1 MVISTR
7 VYVEHPDLAL
17 AHTIR
22 TSQDVAIGVV
32 SDAGTDPQH
41 DVYVFWVEAADFES
55 LEETLAEDHTVA
67 AFEAIVETDGRRTYQ
82 IEYSDDATLVSPLV
96 NDVNGLVHD
105 TESRADGWELE
116 LELADHESLYRL
128 HQLARERDVR
138 LDVLDILQTEGG
150 ASQSEFGLTEAQVEA
165 LVCAY
170 VHGFYDEP
178 REISLEGLAD
188 ILGISPTAVSG
199 RLRRGSARLLS
210 EILIEDDRQG
220 DGRSGRH
227 NRS

>member
-22 TSQDVAIGVV
+22 SCGDVTIGVV

-41 DVYVFWVEAADFES
+41 DVFAFWVEAADFASFERRV
-55 LEETLAEDHTVA
+55 AEDHTVA
-67 AFEAIVETDGRRTYQ
+67 DFEAIVETEERRTYQ
-82 IEYSDDATLVSPLV
+82 IEYSADATLISPLV
-96 NDVNGLVHD
+96 NEVSGLVHD
-105 TESRADGWELE
+105 TESRGDGWELE

-128 HQLARERDVR
+128 HRLARDRDMR
-138 LDVLDILQTEGG
+138 LDVLDILQTEESDGR
-150 ASQSEFGLTEAQVEA
+150 SDFGLTEAQVEA

-178 REISLEGLAD
+178 REISLEGLAE
-188 ILGISPTAVSG
+188 ILDVSPTAVSG
-199 RLRRGSARLLS
+199 RLRRGSARLLE
-210 EILIEDDRQG
+210 EILVE
-220 DGRSGRH
+220 DGRE
-227 NRS
+227 